1 LQFFDGDNQ
10 MKTTLG
16 LTEFA
21 LNAMT
26 LGACPT
32 KRYTSHDEELEKVS
46 DQS

>member
-16 LTEFA
+16 LTEFT

-32 KRYTSHDEELEKVS
+32 KRYTSRDEELEKVS